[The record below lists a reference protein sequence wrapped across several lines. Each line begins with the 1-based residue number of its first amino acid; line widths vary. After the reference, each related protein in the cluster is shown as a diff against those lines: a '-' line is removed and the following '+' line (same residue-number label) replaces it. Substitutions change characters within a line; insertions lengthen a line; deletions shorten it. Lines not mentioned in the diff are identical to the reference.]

1 MQENVGGPDQNTPVE
16 VIHQSTGFPGQE
28 YWSGLL
34 FPFPEYL
41 PNPWIEPAFP
51 ALAGEF
57 FTAGSSLATRET
69 LKQL

>member
-1 MQENVGGPDQNTPVE
+1 MSDSFAITWTAARQASLSME
-16 VIHQSTGFPGQE
+16 FPGQE